1 MNQLKALIVIFA
13 PVWYLDNSFFQE
25 HEKGPQH
32 PVGVAPSAKPL
43 KSTYKKNF
51 QLKFRNKMIN
61 ELNEFKL
68 KYHRVAQTTDKK
80 YKHVFVINCKYAC
93 HVDSY
98 LLLEMIYVL
107 NLTPKIV

>member
-1 MNQLKALIVIFA
+1 
-13 PVWYLDNSFFQE
+13 
-25 HEKGPQH
+25 
-32 PVGVAPSAKPL
+32 
-43 KSTYKKNF
+43 
-51 QLKFRNKMIN
+51 MIN

-98 LLLEMIYVL
+98 LLLEMIYWRKFDPQ
-107 NLTPKIV
+107 NRISEIKHFG

>member
-1 MNQLKALIVIFA
+1 
-13 PVWYLDNSFFQE
+13 
-25 HEKGPQH
+25 
-32 PVGVAPSAKPL
+32 
-43 KSTYKKNF
+43 
-51 QLKFRNKMIN
+51 MIN

-98 LLLEMIYVL
+98 LLLEMIYL